1 MITAF
6 IVISS
11 VILALVFSVAWF
23 LRPGL
28 RRQIESPK
36 HDFQAQIRS
45 YNQQCHV
52 THEEAK
58 VRGGRDESG

>member
-11 VILALVFSVAWF
+11 VIFALIFTVVWL

-36 HDFQAQIRS
+36 HHFQEQIRA
-45 YNQQCHV
+45 YNRQCYDP
-52 THEEAK
+52 HEEAK
-58 VRGGRDESG
+58 VRGGCDESG

>member
-11 VILALVFSVAWF
+11 VVLGLIFTIAWL

-36 HDFQAQIRS
+36 HHFQEQIRA
-45 YNQQCHV
+45 YNQQCYDPHKD
-52 THEEAK
+52 AK
-58 VRGGRDESG
+58 VRGGCDDPG